1 METRH
6 MVPILPVIIS
16 ALILLQT
23 LTIAQDKNGMN
34 NSVKSTAAE
43 LNAYFTNVIQAQN
56 YVGLG
61 ACIAEGDR
69 IVWEGAY
76 GYADLE
82 EKKLL
87 REDNIFQLASLSKV
101 VTATAL
107 MQLYEKGMFRLDDD
121 VSLYIPVKVR
131 NPNFSDKPI
140 TFRMLMT
147 HTAGFDDVLP
157 NGNKISLG
165 SKGDSP
171 IPLSDFVEGLFTPGG
186 KYYSTDYFSNN
197 LPGTKYGY
205 SNIAFSL
212 IGYIVEKLTG
222 KDFSEYCNEALFRP
236 LEMDN
241 TNWHLKGLDT
251 GRVVLGYGFPRGDSI
266 TSYQR
271 VGPFGV
277 PGYPEGMLRTTMQD
291 FVKFLSVFVNGGR
304 YKDYQALKPETVEL
318 MLSPQGIKN
327 IPSRSFPVKDIG
339 LTWLIFDVDGEELYS
354 MNGFSGSIFT
364 NAFFST
370 KDNTIILYY
379 YTGISMKNMQGSF
392 DITKKLRT
400 SSKKMNSNL
409 QGL

>member
-1 METRH
+1 MKTKH
-6 MVPILPVIIS
+6 AVLVMSAILFS
-16 ALILLQT
+16 LTFQALIFGQGK
-23 LTIAQDKNGMN
+23 IDV
-34 NSVKSTAAE
+34 NSPADGHGLDTFFANTVSS
-43 LNAYFTNVIQAQN
+43 QN

-61 ACIAEGDR
+61 ACIAKGDK
-69 IVWEGAY
+69 IIWEGAY

-82 EKKLL
+82 EKKPL

-107 MQLYEKGMFRLDDD
+107 MQLYEKGLFRLDDD
-121 VSLYIPVKVR
+121 VNLYIPVKVR
-131 NPNFSDKPI
+131 NPNFPDKPI

-165 SKGDSP
+165 TKGDSP
-171 IPLSDFVEGLFTPGG
+171 ILLSDFVEGLFTPGG
-186 KYYSTDYFSNN
+186 KYYSNDYFSKNQ
-197 LPGTKYGY
+197 PGTKYGY

-212 IGYIVEKLTG
+212 IGYIVEKITG
-222 KDFSEYCNEALFRP
+222 KDFSEYCNEAIFRP
-236 LEMDN
+236 LEMNN

-251 GRVVLGYGFPRGDSI
+251 GRVVLGYGFPHGGSI

-271 VGPFGV
+271 VEPFGT

-291 FVKFLSVFVNGGR
+291 FAKFLSVFINGGR

-318 MLSPQGIKN
+318 MLSPQGIIN

-339 LTWLIFDVDGEELYS
+339 LSWLIFDVDGDELYS

-364 NAFFST
+364 NALFST
-370 KDNTIILYY
+370 KDNSIILYY
-379 YTGISMKNMQGSF
+379 YTGITMKNMQGSF
-392 DITKKLRT
+392 DITRKLKAA
-400 SSKKMNSNL
+400 SKNIEANP